1 MKIRIQNPVLNSN
14 NTSGITADNSNIL
27 IGNKYH
33 IKKNN
38 KSTSNSKYLNSSI
51 FESKTLDSNIIKN
64 DLYLTELDIKAD
76 NSLFTEPNKN
86 EHKMEE
92 LFDYK
97 PTLTGKILP
106 SIKKKPPTMIYC
118 CNEKYEAKNL
128 SNLYSTYWVNPKKK
142 KSLIVNHKIERT
154 KVRDSSNEYIEKTK
168 EIILARYNLQIKKEA
183 VERIENNVKNEINNL
198 DQTMNVMKKY
208 KDDLENNFINKYNE
222 ALKSLNNQIIE
233 EKIKKDL
240 LSIELGKIHKE
251 VNKLHNIIT
260 KVDEMKK
267 GIEKWIIFQIQM
279 DKKIIPVNLKEF
291 LKKEYNNGLIF
302 SSVDLFMDWFENM
315 ELKNIFFIN
324 KYNEKRK
331 EIDDVKRQYLKVKK
345 EEDDDSNLLDNIIKE
360 KEREYEK
367 LKFKNDKLKK
377 EKKEIISYDL
387 IKKTHNKNIRIDLEG
402 NNLEETINSKIKKIY
417 DKINQLIGKE
427 IDNEEIV
434 LEILRINQKEEKI
447 LKMITS
453 IEIALNY
460 LINKHSEYKSNPK
473 SYNILREMKY
483 KIEFERKNNIASI
496 VKLKEEKKI
505 EELKEKIN
513 KRNKKFSYVP
523 IRKVNNY
530 PFFLYNKPKIS
541 YSKDNIHQEDELNLS
556 DFLYDTK

>member
-168 EIILARYNLQIKKEA
+168 EIILARYNLQIKKEG
-183 VERIENNVKNEINNL
+183 VKRIENNVKNEIKTLN
-198 DQTMNVMKKY
+198 QTMNVMKKY

-279 DKKIIPVNLKEF
+279 QKRKIPFNLKET
-291 LKKEYNNGLIF
+291 LKKEYNWGLIF
-302 SSVDLFMDWFENM
+302 SSPDELEDWFESM
-315 ELKNIFFIN
+315 KIKNIYLIN
-324 KYNEKRK
+324 KYNTKIRERD
-331 EIDDVKRQYLKVKK
+331 EVIENYLEMKK
-345 EEDDDSNLLDNIIKE
+345 YIT
-360 KEREYEK
+360 
-367 LKFKNDKLKK
+367 NDKWV
-377 EKKEIISYDL
+377 
-387 IKKTHNKNIRIDLEG
+387 
-402 NNLEETINSKIKKIY
+402 
-417 DKINQLIGKE
+417 
-427 IDNEEIV
+427 DNEV
-434 LEILRINQKEEKI
+434 
-447 LKMITS
+447 
-453 IEIALNY
+453 IE
-460 LINKHSEYKSNPK
+460 
-473 SYNILREMKY
+473 
-483 KIEFERKNNIASI
+483 
-496 VKLKEEKKI
+496 
-505 EELKEKIN
+505 KEKI
-513 KRNKKFSYVP
+513 
-523 IRKVNNY
+523 
-530 PFFLYNKPKIS
+530 
-541 YSKDNIHQEDELNLS
+541 
-556 DFLYDTK
+556 

>member
-279 DKKIIPVNLKEF
+279 QKRKIPFNLKET
-291 LKKEYNNGLIF
+291 LKKEYNWGLIF
-302 SSVDLFMDWFENM
+302 SSPDELEDWFESM
-315 ELKNIFFIN
+315 KIKNIYLIN
-324 KYNEKRK
+324 KYNTKIRERDEIMKNYLEIKKNSENDKWVDNEVIEKKKILELLKLRNEK
-331 EIDDVKRQYLKVKK
+331 LEKDKKHAVENKISELKLNKKNHFLLTSQSQKNLFSKVKYIYTHIK
-345 EEDDDSNLLDNIIKE
+345 DLMSNEVKNVIIDAELSRMSNSDEKIIKM
-360 KEREYEK
+360 
-367 LKFKNDKLKK
+367 
-377 EKKEIISYDL
+377 
-387 IKKTHNKNIRIDLEG
+387 IR
-402 NNLEETINSKIKKIY
+402 
-417 DKINQLIGKE
+417 
-427 IDNEEIV
+427 
-434 LEILRINQKEEKI
+434 
-447 LKMITS
+447 S
-453 IEIALNY
+453 IELVLNY
-460 LINKHSEYKSNPK
+460 LISKFVEYRLDPK
-473 SYNILREMKY
+473 LFNIYKEIKY
-483 KIEFERKNNIASI
+483 KIDLEHKKDTANQVQI
-496 VKLKEEKKI
+496 EEKRKI
-505 EELKEKIN
+505 AILQERLERRN
-513 KRNKKFSYVP
+513 KRFIFVP
-523 IRKVNNY
+523 FRKVENY
-530 PFFLYNKPKIS
+530 PFTLYNKK
-541 YSKDNIHQEDELNLS
+541 KMNETEENIQHTLTLQ

>member
-1 MKIRIQNPVLNSN
+1 MMLKNNPQILNSN
-14 NTSGITADNSNIL
+14 NSSGITLDNSNYL
-27 IGNKYH
+27 H
-33 IKKNN
+33 RKNLPKLSN
-38 KSTSNSKYLNSSI
+38 KSTLKYLNSSI
-51 FESKTLDSNIIKN
+51 FESRTMTNSNYLDTSPKKTDIYI
-64 DLYLTELDIKAD
+64 TEIQEKKKKDY
-76 NSLFTEPNKN
+76 
-86 EHKMEE
+86 KMEE
-92 LFDYK
+92 VFDFK
-97 PTLTGKILP
+97 PTLTGRILP
-106 SIKKKPPTMIYC
+106 SIKKKPPTMIFC
-118 CNEKYEAKNL
+118 CNEKYEANNL
-128 SNLYSTYWVNPKKK
+128 SKLYCTYWVNPKNKK
-142 KSLIVNHKIERT
+142 KEIPKKKNDNNIEVSN
-154 KVRDSSNEYIEKTK
+154 KVRSTNDYIEKTNG
-168 EIILARYNLQIKKEA
+168 IILARYNYKIKKEA
-183 VERIENNVKNEINNL
+183 VERIENNVKNEMKILNN
-198 DQTMNVMKKY
+198 TMQEMKRC
-208 KDDLENNFINKYNE
+208 KDDLENNFTKTYNE
-222 ALKSLNNQIIE
+222 GLTKLYTQIVDERNKSDELIFNIGKLN
-233 EKIKKDL
+233 
-240 LSIELGKIHKE
+240 KE
-251 VNKLHNIIT
+251 INKLHFQILKI
-260 KVDEMKK
+260 EGIKK

-387 IKKTHNKNIRIDLEG
+387 IKKTHTKNIRIDLEG